1 MYNYNYKLKY
11 GSEVYKCTNNVT
23 GFEDEG
29 VKFGKAS
36 ENKGVIKSYASEIQ
50 LIGRDCEWLKNIY
63 LTKGFNEQVKFE
75 VYKSDFL
82 KGDSLEYSAYIDM
95 STVVVNVNRCTFSL
109 KQGGFITYL
118 DNIIKKEFTLS
129 NNSGFVPVNYYGNK
143 YDFEIDIVSNTQIMT
158 SVNEDKT
165 KYILPTV
172 VKENNDN
179 YEDIRLFT
187 TPNQKEIKA
196 GTTVN
201 NDSCFINIGVQKYID
216 TIKYNF
222 NILSFKLKNVGATT
236 VQYTRSLVKYKFELY
251 AFNNIKESWEL
262 NDSSRIFISEHDV
275 YLQYTTRQVVDPYV
289 SGIETMTVI
298 GECINPN
305 YNYVFED
312 DIKQY
317 LTYENSDNIK
327 FILTVNVANVY
338 IYDADN
344 NIVIFTPS
352 DIDKFEITTNVD
364 IKCTFKDFQLVPFKL
379 INSWK
384 VVDVYKY
391 IMLTQR
397 SKYQVN
403 YDLRNLEVIPYY
415 LTSASELCGGTTLTT
430 TLENL
435 LQFIYIATGLRQ
447 IINENNGV
455 YHVYFEKY
463 ENSFKDVEIAKIDNC
478 SEVVIN
484 CEPDKIFT
492 DVEVGWHNKE
502 TGIFKSS
509 EYNTV
514 NNFRSGYTNIENNT
528 LSLFCNY
535 SASITDLETI
545 AYNSGYNDK
554 SNDAKEVFII
564 ECYNDNG
571 VIYNKQFVG
580 TGTMKLCG
588 NVGLTPRRLIEV
600 HKFELSDFFYHI
612 NNLKFNSTNG
622 KADIVIEGIRED
634 SDVILNNQLM
644 QPFILDFEG
653 VINQSVIKV
662 DVNKYGY
669 FTFKYNGE
677 YIRGWI
683 AEGTDSVSVA
693 ANGNV
698 SKLRLI
704 VKKSVYL

>member
-11 GSEVYKCTNNVT
+11 KSEVYKCTHNVT

-50 LIGRDCEWLKNIY
+50 LIGRDCDWLKNIY
-63 LTKGFNEQVKFE
+63 LSKGFNEKVHFQVFKN
-75 VYKSDFL
+75 DFL
-82 KGDSLEYSAYIDM
+82 KGESLEYSAFIDM
-95 STVVVNVNRCTFSL
+95 STVVINDNRCTFSL

-129 NNSGFVPVNYYGNK
+129 NNSGFVPVNYNGNK

-158 SVNEDKT
+158 SVNEDKP

-201 NDSCFINIGVQKYID
+201 NDNCFINIGVQNYID
-216 TIKYNF
+216 TIKFNF
-222 NILSFKLKNVGATT
+222 NILSFKFKNIAATT
-236 VQYTRSLVKYKFELY
+236 VQYPRALVHYKFELY
-251 AFNNIKESWEL
+251 AFNNIKESWKL
-262 NDSSRIFISEHDV
+262 NDSSRIFVSEHDV
-275 YLQYTTRQVVDPYV
+275 YLQYTTRQVINPYV
-289 SGIETMTVI
+289 YGIETMSLI

-305 YNYVFED
+305 YNYVFKN

-317 LTYENSDNIK
+317 LTYENTDNIK
-327 FILTVNVANVY
+327 FILTVNVAKVY
-338 IYDADN
+338 VYDSDN
-344 NIVIFTPS
+344 NLVIFSPS
-352 DIDKFEITTNVD
+352 HIDNFEITTNVD
-364 IKCTFKDFQLVPFKL
+364 IKCSFKDFQLVPYKL

-384 VVDVYKY
+384 VADVYKY

-397 SKYQVN
+397 TNYQVN
-403 YDLRNLEVIPYY
+403 YDLRNIEWIPYY
-415 LTSASELCGGTTLTT
+415 LTSASELCGDTKLTT
-430 TLENL
+430 TLDQL
-435 LQFIYIATGLRQ
+435 LQFIYLTTGLRH
-447 IINENNGV
+447 IVNEINGV
-455 YHVYFEKY
+455 YYVSFEKY
-463 ENSFKDVEIAKIDNC
+463 ENSFKEVEIAKIENT
-478 SEVVIN
+478 SEIVIET
-484 CEPDKIFT
+484 EPDKIYT
-492 DVEVGWHNKE
+492 DIEVGWANKD
-502 TGIFKSS
+502 TGIFKSM
-509 EYNTV
+509 EYNTI
-514 NNFRSGYTNIENNT
+514 NTFRTQYNNIESNT
-528 LSLFCNY
+528 FTLNCTY

-554 SNDAKEVFII
+554 SNNAKDIFVI
-564 ECYNDNG
+564 ECWNDNG
-571 VIYNKQFVG
+571 LIRNLQY
-580 TGTMKLCG
+580 TGSGSIAICG
-588 NVGLTPRRLIEV
+588 NVSLTPKRLLEV
-600 HKFELSDFFYHI
+600 HKYELSDFLYHLNVLTF
-612 NNLKFNSTNG
+612 NNSNG
-622 KADIVIEGIRED
+622 LADIVINGVRENETIYFND
-634 SDVILNNQLM
+634 QIM

-662 DVNKYGY
+662 DINKYGY

-704 VKKSVYL
+704 VKKSVIL